1 MKHCPYCGKEY
12 PDDVE
17 LCVIDRHRLLR
28 EGETQAPEPALA
40 EQNRRYAEVSL
51 EERRFWEQATLR
63 HLAIL
68 MVRLQCIWFFFN
80 AVLQTIHLAR
90 YFILFATN
98 RGFSTPFP
106 RGISTELFWTI
117 FPAIAYAAAGFAL
130 LLYAEQILNWF
141 IRDWVWK
148 RVSDIP

>member
-28 EGETQAPEPALA
+28 EGETEAPKPASATENL
-40 EQNRRYAEVSL
+40 RYADISL

-63 HLAIL
+63 HLAVL
-68 MVRLQCIWFFFN
+68 MVRLQAIWFFFG
-80 AVLQTIHLAR
+80 ALLQLTFLLR
-90 YFILFATN
+90 YLNTYIQV
-98 RGFSTPFP
+98 GYPTPFP
-106 RGISTELFWTI
+106 SAMNTEMFWTI
-117 FPAIAYAAAGFAL
+117 VRFLMHVAAGFAL

-148 RVSDIP
+148 RVSDAE